1 MNMYCARL
9 SKNLIFF
16 VYSLVGNSLASEI
29 QTPVN
34 YPQESTQHSK
44 HGECLK
50 PRINFIL
57 LMKFKASVTATAS

>member
-16 VYSLVGNSLASEI
+16 VYSLVGNSPASEI
-29 QTPVN
+29 QTQVN
-34 YPQESTQHSK
+34 YPQESTQYSE

-50 PRINFIL
+50 SRINFIL
-57 LMKFKASVTATAS
+57 LMKFKVSLTATAS